1 MYVRI
6 FLDKWSFCFIIH
18 LLIDQNIMAVGVTKQ
33 GKKHK
38 MLSKFY
44 QNNSFHG
51 MLKDSSTLLFFQKSF
66 DEQKTYQ
73 PTSKDSFLVM
83 KYRKP
88 ENISS
93 IIELRY
99 LSWLH
104 FSSQSWHL
112 TKSRNDFQKISYKR
126 ISICA
131 NCQLQ
136 NFLGKRLQSIYI

>member
-1 MYVRI
+1 MKCYLNFIKI
-6 FLDKWSFCFIIH
+6 FHSPGCLRVILHFF
-18 LLIDQNIMAVGVTKQ
+18 L
-33 GKKHK
+33 
-38 MLSKFY
+38 
-44 QNNSFHG
+44 
-51 MLKDSSTLLFFQKSF
+51 FQKSF
-66 DEQKTYQ
+66 DEWKTYQ
-73 PTSKDSFLVM
+73 PTSKDSLLVM

-104 FSSQSWHL
+104 FSSKSWHL
-112 TKSRNDFQKISYKR
+112 TKNRNDFQKISYKR

-136 NFLGKRLQSIYI
+136 NFLGKRLYVHIRNFISTMFYNFF